1 MLHPRIYLP
10 SALEESSVPHVL
22 AHENAH
28 LARKDHWW
36 KPLGF
41 GLLCLH
47 WFNPILWLAYI
58 LLCKDIELACD
69 EKVIQA
75 LGEGEKRSYSQA
87 LLQCSVPRH
96 LIAACPLA
104 FGEVGVKERVKTV
117 LNYKKPAFWIILIAL
132 IVCVAVAVCFLTD
145 PVSEDDPTPSLP
157 ITEDASSFWA
167 EVLEVNGNSLLVRP
181 EPGAWEARSADKITL
196 SVPDGCAIP
205 AVGDRVHIV
214 YDGQLACS
222 YPAQIH
228 HCTSISIVGKS
239 LSQLSSGCSPEQ
251 IVAQGG
257 YLMINSDCVAGK
269 DAMRAFFQGAKQG
282 YPATIRYADYFT
294 LGDPARYGD
303 EYYSQMLDTHP
314 QLYVHDLTF
323 TGTEYILRWFENGQ
337 EIVHSYSYLLHFT
350 GGPESA
356 YADYESWE
364 RYVLCDRNDVTWEQI
379 FSGSVSADFKDQI
392 PYHCVYTDFQ
402 YANEPTLTDLEQAK
416 NQLTPYIQTLNITY
430 LDVNPVTGMLDIRAG
445 EYSEEL
451 FKTIK
456 QFVGMNFVT
465 VVIDGIVP
473 DIQIPFDS
481 PIGLSLELLDA
492 NFHGATIRYTV
503 DPKNADAVWAN
514 HGYRL
519 KVFTQSGWQDI
530 PGYDPLQITWEDA
543 CLFYESE
550 GNPVV
555 CEEQAQWS
563 RLSLWDLEPGQYHF
577 SKDIFY
583 TVDGQT
589 HVLTIQTVFELVP
602 YHVSMRIEQGDN
614 GESDIVL
621 SHRLTGTGEIWAY
634 QDFTLEHQ
642 VKGEWIAITSAGK
655 NDAPFWFKGTGHND
669 PNGPVSILRYRL
681 DLSELTDQK
690 LEPGLYRIS
699 VPVYITVGDSPAY
712 QISYVETVSAQF
724 AVMPDVIPSYGSV
737 EEAILDG
744 CVTMVNGDIVAGQR
758 IWKNFV
764 NTTDKGQ
771 AASVR
776 IFEYLTLSRSSNYDP
791 EHFQEVFSQYPVVV
805 IHDLVYDGHL
815 YSLSSYQNGKG
826 NFSQFPYLLHYTGG
840 PEDQYADYEAYDR
853 YVLCND
859 NTMTWEELR
868 SHMGISFTHVR
879 QQWIVMDLIYQ
890 EEPTLEQ
897 LEAVMNQLD
906 DYWVEYEI
914 VSMDANELTNKL
926 DIRVSRWV
934 DGLDTLIERYIPLR
948 WVTITHQDGWA
959 HLEEVTGLVS
969 RFPEYFDLST
979 HLGLELYA
987 LEDGYVLMANASQA
1001 KNEQQIQAM
1010 PRATSAEMALILE
1023 SYQVHIDPMHITVI
1037 NRTDRTEYDIRK
1049 ELGIYPECNVML
1061 DLTDITAEGATITY
1075 IIYNL
1080 DDKEVWAGPE
1090 FHLEVWTENGWQP
1103 YGYDKD
1109 QLAWNE
1115 ALVFHMVGKD
1125 PDQTVFV
1132 TEDRVMSTVSWS
1144 AVADVPL
1151 PSGMYQLC
1159 KPIYIHSNGQ
1169 TWEHTRYAIIT
1180 IP

>member
-1 MLHPRIYLP
+1 MPQFFLKLLNMSISASWVVLAVLILRFAMKKAPKWMTCALWAIVAFRLVIPVSIESIFSLIPSTETLPQQIITGNRFEIDSGIPVINQQINDGILDHYYEGITVPVDHGLNTLSIAGIIWLAGVALLLLYAAITYLRLRRKVSASIHLREGIFLCDYIGSPFILGVIHPRIYLP

-69 EKVIQA
+69 EKVIQT

-145 PVSEDDPTPSLP
+145 PISEDDPNPSLP

-167 EVLEVNGNSLLVRP
+167 EVLEINGNSLLVRP
-181 EPGAWEARSADKITL
+181 EPGAWEASSADKITL

-228 HCTSISIVGKS
+228 HCTSISIVGRS

-430 LDVNPVTGMLDIRAG
+430 MEVNPVTGMLDIRAG
-445 EYSEEL
+445 KYSEEL
-451 FKTIK
+451 FKTVK
-456 QFVGMNFVT
+456 EYVDLRYVT
-465 VVIDGIVP
+465 IVIDGQIP
-473 DIQIPFDS
+473 DIQIPDNS
-481 PIGLSLELLDA
+481 PIGVSLELIYA
-492 NFHGATIRYTV
+492 GKQSATIRYTV
-503 DPKNADAVWAN
+503 DAREADAVWAN
-514 HGYRL
+514 YDFRL
-519 KVFTQSGWQDI
+519 EVMTKDGWKPI
-530 PGYDPLQITWEDA
+530 PGYDPGLICWEDA
-543 CLFYESE
+543 CIF
-550 GNPVV
+550 VV
-555 CEEQAQWS
+555 EKGETLVYDELALWH
-563 RLSLWDLEPGQYHF
+563 RLSAHDLDPGQYRF
-577 SKDIFY
+577 CKDIY
-583 TVDGQT
+583 YDLDGQT
-589 HVLTIQTVFELVP
+589 RTLTYYAEFEILP
-602 YHVSMRIEQGDN
+602 YSLRMEIEAGQAGHCK
-614 GESDIVL
+614 L
-621 SHRLTGTGEIWAY
+621 LLYRRLTGKGEMWAY
-634 QDFTLEHQ
+634 QDFTLEYLKEGQ
-642 VKGEWIAITSAGK
+642 WIQITPKVHSAV
-655 NDAPFWFKGTGHND
+655 AFWFRSTNTELGVDMQGTLTHQ
-669 PNGPVSILRYRL
+669 L

-699 VPVYITVGDSPAY
+699 VPVYITVGDYPAY

-737 EEAILDG
+737 EDAILDG
-744 CVTMVNGDIVAGQR
+744 CVTMVNGDIVAGQHA
-758 IWKNFV
+758 WQKFV
-764 NTTDKGQ
+764 DTTSKGQ
-771 AASVR
+771 SASIR
-776 IFEYLTLSRSSNYDP
+776 LFDYITFSGPANYDP
-791 EHFQEVFSQYPVVV
+791 QDLQEVFAQHPVKIVY
-805 IHDLVYDGHL
+805 DLVYDG
-815 YSLSSYQNGKG
+815 YQYTVYSYQDGKG
-826 NFSQFPYLLHYTGG
+826 YLSQYPYLLHYTGG
-840 PEDQYADYEAYDR
+840 PEDRYADYDSFDR

-859 NTMTWEELR
+859 NTLTWEELR
-868 SHMGISFTHVR
+868 PLMAVSSTPVR
-879 QQWIVMDLIYQ
+879 QRWIVTDRIYNS
-890 EEPTLEQ
+890 ELPLAQ

-906 DYWVEYEI
+906 PYWVEYEI
-914 VSMDANELTNKL
+914 VYMGVNELTGKL
-926 DIRVSRWV
+926 DIGVTQWV
-934 DGLDTLIERYIPLR
+934 DGIDDLIERYIPLR
-948 WVTITHQDGWA
+948 YVTITQKD
-959 HLEEVTGLVS
+959 
-969 RFPEYFDLST
+969 Y
-979 HLGLELYA
+979 
-987 LEDGYVLMANASQA
+987 
-1001 KNEQQIQAM
+1001 
-1010 PRATSAEMALILE
+1010 
-1023 SYQVHIDPMHITVI
+1023 IT
-1037 NRTDRTEYDIRK
+1037 
-1049 ELGIYPECNVML
+1049 L
-1061 DLTDITAEGATITY
+1061 D
-1075 IIYNL
+1075 
-1080 DDKEVWAGPE
+1080 
-1090 FHLEVWTENGWQP
+1090 
-1103 YGYDKD
+1103 
-1109 QLAWNE
+1109 
-1115 ALVFHMVGKD
+1115 
-1125 PDQTVFV
+1125 
-1132 TEDRVMSTVSWS
+1132 
-1144 AVADVPL
+1144 
-1151 PSGMYQLC
+1151 
-1159 KPIYIHSNGQ
+1159 
-1169 TWEHTRYAIIT
+1169 
-1180 IP
+1180 